1 MQWLHDGA
9 NALAIFG
16 VIVLCI
22 LAACGLA
29 AVLGQPDDDDMD
41 DWGNPL

>member
-1 MQWLHDGA
+1 MQWLHDGVH
-9 NALAIFG
+9 ALGIFCG
-16 VIVLCI
+16 IVLLI